1 MLTETIDNAME
12 RAQKYETYTRTT
24 RFSNIFKNI
33 SISKESQEKL
43 LKHKLSQYIKA
54 ELPQEKAEENA
65 DDYVDFIVEDPDA
78 VPVKITLCEDPT
90 NLPFF
95 KSIQYK
101 LNHIYC

>member
-33 SISKESQEKL
+33 SISKESQEEL
-43 LKHKLSQYIKA
+43 LKHKLSQYIKP
-54 ELPQEKAEENA
+54 ELSKEEVEEITDEEA
-65 DDYVDFIVEDPDA
+65 DFIVEDPDA
-78 VPVKITLCEDPT
+78 VPVKITFCEDPT

-95 KSIQYK
+95 RSIQYK
-101 LNHIYC
+101 LNHV